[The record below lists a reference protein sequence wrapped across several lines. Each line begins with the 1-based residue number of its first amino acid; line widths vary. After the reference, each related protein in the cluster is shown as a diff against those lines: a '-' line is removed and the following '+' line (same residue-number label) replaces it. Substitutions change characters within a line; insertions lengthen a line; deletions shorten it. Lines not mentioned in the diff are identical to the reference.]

1 MGKDFRLPAI
11 IMMATLVTAATTGAS
26 ASRDADDSATVSWQ
40 AVTSQ
45 IEASNA
51 EDHRITAAIASWR
64 ALRANGLSDFSTY
77 SSFLIANPGWPDETA
92 LRTAAESKIDPD
104 RDSASEI
111 AAFFAKFPPRTARGK
126 AVHAITLS
134 RLNRFDEAK
143 IAARD
148 AWTAG
153 PLPIEM
159 EQRLLGLFASSFTPA
174 DHLRHVDA
182 VLWRRNTDAAERML
196 GYVPVTRQSIV
207 AARIAFQ
214 RKSADATEK
223 MGAAD
228 PIGVMDAGYIADK
241 ARWLSDSGNDQVARQ
256 LLGDRMPLAQTPA
269 EPEKWYEV
277 MLAQA
282 KSAAKDQ
289 QWSLAYAIASKVDD
303 AYAPGTDISGLSL
316 GERDDYTSLT
326 WLAGSAAFNK
336 LNRPA
341 EAEGMFV
348 RYANGGQAPA
358 TKAKGF
364 YWAGRAAVAA
374 RRQAE
379 AQDYF
384 SRAGAYP
391 DQYYGQLALE
401 RLGRQIPAPGAD
413 GATVQLTSADR
424 TAFSKR
430 PVVRA
435 AQLLGQQGA
444 WLDQTRFVRAIAG
457 QAETAT
463 DHELVGEL
471 SRTLG
476 RPDLGV
482 IAGRRATASGL
493 SGYDRSSFP
502 RMKVPDSEQAN
513 WTMIHAIA
521 RQESQFDRA
530 IVSYAG
536 AKGLMQLMPATAQEQ
551 AGKVGLAYNSGS
563 LFDPDYNIMLGSS
576 YFRRLMSY
584 YNGSY
589 PLAVA
594 AYNAG
599 MGNVNKWLKANGDP
613 RLAGGDIVQWIE
625 DIPIYQTKDYVQR
638 VLENAV
644 VYDLVNPMNSSPS
657 AAPVA
662 TPLSRY
668 LGKPSA
674 G

>member
-1 MGKDFRLPAI
+1 
-11 IMMATLVTAATTGAS
+11 MMAVLGTAATTAS
-26 ASRDADDSATVSWQ
+26 ASKDPQDAATVTWQ

-51 EDHRITAAIASWR
+51 EDHRITAAIGNWR
-64 ALRANGLSDFSTY
+64 ALRANSASGFSSY
-77 SSFLIANPGWPDETA
+77 SSFLVANPGWPDESA
-92 LRTAAESKIDPD
+92 LRGTAESKVNPD
-104 RDSASEI
+104 TDSPSDI
-111 AAFFAKFPPRTARGK
+111 IAFFSKFPPRTARGK
-126 AVHAITLS
+126 AVYAIALT
-134 RLNRFDEAK
+134 RVNRFDDAK

-159 EQRLLGLFASSFTPA
+159 EQQILGQFGSSFTPT
-174 DHLRHVDA
+174 DHLRRADA
-182 VLWRRNTDAAERML
+182 VLWRRNTDAAERIL
-196 GYVPVTRQSIV
+196 GYLPATRQPIV

-214 RKSADATEK
+214 RKAVDANDK

-241 ARWLSDSGNDQVARQ
+241 ARWLSESGNDLAARQ
-256 LLGDRMPLAQTPA
+256 LLADRLTLVQTPA
-269 EPEKWYEV
+269 DPEKWYEV

-282 KSAAKDQ
+282 KSAVKDQ
-289 QWSLAYAIASKVDD
+289 QWTLAYAIASKVDD
-303 AYAPGTDISGLSL
+303 AYAPGTDISGVSL

-326 WLAGSAAFNK
+326 WLAGSAALNK
-336 LNRPA
+336 LNRPVD
-341 EAEGMFV
+341 AEGMFV

-364 YWAGRAAVAA
+364 YWAGRAAQAA
-374 RRQAE
+374 RRQSE
-379 AQDYF
+379 AQDYYA
-384 SRAGAYP
+384 RAGAFA

-413 GATVQLTSADR
+413 GSMVQLSSADR
-424 TAFSKR
+424 TTFAKK

-444 WLDQTRFVRAIAG
+444 WLDQTRFVRTIAQ
-457 QAETAT
+457 QAETTT

-482 IAGRRATASGL
+482 MAGRRATASGL
-493 SGYDRSSFP
+493 SGYESSSFP
-502 RMKVPDSEQAN
+502 RMKVPESEQAN

-576 YFRRLMSY
+576 YFRRLLSY
-584 YNGSY
+584 YSGSY
-589 PLAVA
+589 PLAIA

-613 RLAGGDIVQWIE
+613 RLPGGDIVQWVE

-644 VYDLVNPMNSSPS
+644 VYDLVNPMNSTPS
-657 AAPVA
+657 AAPIA
-662 TPLSRY
+662 APLSRY
-668 LGKPSA
+668 LGKQTP